1 MSDIVIVIFL
11 LVSIAAALLAVTPR
25 LSERLLRVRSRH
37 LSQSLAHR
45 MEEEWLA
52 EVRAISSRPT
62 KLAFALALFFTHRNA
77 FGVPSEDFM
86 NETHDHARS
95 VFIVLGGWKSLLIIP
110 TVVFALAAY
119 GMSFLLPVR
128 YASEALIIASRADVP
143 ANVAPGLSRGTP
155 SQQLTGTRQ
164 LLLSRTSLVTL
175 IRKFNLND
183 SEKSSRTIDQRVQQ
197 IRDGVTITTDPEYE
211 KSGNSAFTLRFVGTN
226 PKTAQQIAS
235 GLVTLFLEQSS
246 QIREQETSSTLRFL
260 QVQLDQL
267 AKRLTEK
274 SELLSRERTGKGE
287 AVVHALDYE
296 MLQSTYKAVFTKL
309 EEERMTEIL
318 ETPRRQF
325 VVVDPPSLPEHPVGP
340 DGKTLAAFGALGGCL
355 FGVMT
360 IGGLSRRRRRVLA

>member
-1 MSDIVIVIFL
+1 
-11 LVSIAAALLAVTPR
+11 
-25 LSERLLRVRSRH
+25 
-37 LSQSLAHR
+37 

-52 EVRAISSRPT
+52 EVKAISSRPA
-62 KLAFALALFFTHRNA
+62 KLAFALALTFTRRSA
-77 FGVPSEDFM
+77 FGVPNEDFM
-86 NETHDHARS
+86 SETHDRLRS
-95 VFIVLGGWKSLLIIP
+95 VFAVLSGWKSLLIIP
-110 TVVFALAAY
+110 IVVFGLTAY
-119 GMSFLLPVR
+119 GMSFFLPAR
-128 YASEALIIASRADVP
+128 YASEALIIARAADVP

-155 SQQLTGTRQ
+155 PSQQLTGIRQ
-164 LLLSRTSLVTL
+164 VLVSRTSLVNL
-175 IRKFNLND
+175 IREFNLND

-318 ETPRRQF
+318 ETPRLQF

-340 DGKTLAAFGALGGCL
+340 DGKTIAAFGALGGCL